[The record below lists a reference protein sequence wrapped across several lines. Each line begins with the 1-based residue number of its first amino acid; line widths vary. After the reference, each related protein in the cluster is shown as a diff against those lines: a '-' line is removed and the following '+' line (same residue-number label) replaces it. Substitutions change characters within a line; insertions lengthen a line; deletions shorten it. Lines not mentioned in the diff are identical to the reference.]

1 MQQHAID
8 KRWFTENLFSLVGQG
23 SLGGCQL
30 CSMHPT
36 SINFRLKKL
45 SLCLVWFIEDKK
57 YLFVVRIA
65 LNGVRVTKVTK
76 FESGSHS
83 DSTALKESPQKS
95 GSHKSPVEALKGFV
109 QTRHCGGRQQAG
121 RGGR

>member
-1 MQQHAID
+1 MVHRKSI
-8 KRWFTENLFSLVGQG
+8 FTCGSRQG

-36 SINFRLKKL
+36 SINFRLKKV

-65 LNGVRVTKVTK
+65 LNGVRVTK

-95 GSHKSPVEALKGFV
+95 GSHKSPVEALKV
-109 QTRHCGGRQQAG
+109 SAQEDLCRHDTVVAGSRQGR
-121 RGGR
+121 

>member
-1 MQQHAID
+1 
-8 KRWFTENLFSLVGQG
+8 
-23 SLGGCQL
+23 
-30 CSMHPT
+30 MHPT
-36 SINFRLKKL
+36 SINFRLKKV

-95 GSHKSPVEALKGFV
+95 GSHKSPVEALKVSAQEDLCRHDTVVAGSRQGGVAVEDFRW
-109 QTRHCGGRQQAG
+109 QTGG
-121 RGGR
+121 GGLLGWF